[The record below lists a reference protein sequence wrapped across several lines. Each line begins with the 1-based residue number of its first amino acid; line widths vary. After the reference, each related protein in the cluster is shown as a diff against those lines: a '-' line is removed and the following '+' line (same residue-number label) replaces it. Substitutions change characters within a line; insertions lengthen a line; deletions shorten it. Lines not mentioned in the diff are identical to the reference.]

1 MEGAASC
8 KAERDRARDYRS
20 CFKLVIRCNL
30 RIALDR
36 AIDRH
41 ISVGPSRSTLA
52 KMMHF
57 YWPSLEAFTAAHSRC
72 VLERTK
78 YKSNTFYPNLGTV
91 GPLAC
96 SPDAVTGR
104 GISSRHDGRGHQHSV
119 AGIAVFSA
127 VVIFGP
133 LQSPPWLFCTLR
145 RQSSYQRPN

>member
-1 MEGAASC
+1 MTQESVTWGLLSRAIFAYRFSCQLVARHPRKGSLTC

-36 AIDRH
+36 ALERH
-41 ISVGPSRSTLA
+41 ISIGLSRSTIA

-96 SPDAVTGR
+96 SAGAVTGR
-104 GISSRHDGRGHQHSV
+104 GISSRH
-119 AGIAVFSA
+119 AA
-127 VVIFGP
+127 
-133 LQSPPWLFCTLR
+133 
-145 RQSSYQRPN
+145 